1 MEKGMFNSVGSNSEY
16 NKVFSSKQNFGT
28 FQSVQVYIF
37 I

>member
-16 NKVFSSKQNFGT
+16 NKVSKQNFGT